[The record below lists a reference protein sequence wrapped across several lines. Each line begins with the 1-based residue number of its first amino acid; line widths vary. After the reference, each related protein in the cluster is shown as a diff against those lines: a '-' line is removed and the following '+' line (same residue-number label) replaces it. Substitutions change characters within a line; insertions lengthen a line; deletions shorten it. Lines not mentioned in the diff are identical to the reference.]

1 MWTKI
6 ESHTVLELFLSNHL
20 FLPFA
25 FWDCCV
31 FFFILQ
37 IRNWN
42 APPNWNNVTTSETP
56 TSHKWKRQYTK
67 SYLDNLL
74 NVSLALAFP
83 LHHHWAMKS
92 QKKLC
97 WKGMQEAEILEI
109 LLILW
114 TFDLKDG
121 REHQQLLHSYML
133 IYSTQESEGK
143 SQKEKKHYKLN
154 LDTPNVSFLEAMNHH
169 NDHQFK

>member
-1 MWTKI
+1 MTFLEQCAKHRALANCHQDGILKVSFPCELKLNCIRCLNFFSEQSFVSTFRLLRLLSSFLYYRCVI
-6 ESHTVLELFLSNHL
+6 ETLHQIEIMSLPQKLPPPTNERGSN
-20 FLPFA
+20 
-25 FWDCCV
+25 
-31 FFFILQ
+31 
-37 IRNWN
+37 
-42 APPNWNNVTTSETP
+42 
-56 TSHKWKRQYTK
+56 TK

-97 WKGMQEAEILEI
+97 WKGMQEAETLEI

-121 REHQQLLHSYML
+121 REHQQLLHSSML
-133 IYSTQESEGK
+133 IYSTQESEG
-143 SQKEKKHYKLN
+143 
-154 LDTPNVSFLEAMNHH
+154 
-169 NDHQFK
+169 